1 MRQVVC
7 EEVLMVTP
15 DGKLTKEYRPTS
27 VQVAPG
33 TWRRPIEEVVRMYG
47 EDFVV
52 QAIRGTRN
60 GHRE

>member
-1 MRQVVC
+1 
-7 EEVLMVTP
+7 MVTP

-33 TWRRPIEEVVRMYG
+33 TWSRPIEEVVRMYG